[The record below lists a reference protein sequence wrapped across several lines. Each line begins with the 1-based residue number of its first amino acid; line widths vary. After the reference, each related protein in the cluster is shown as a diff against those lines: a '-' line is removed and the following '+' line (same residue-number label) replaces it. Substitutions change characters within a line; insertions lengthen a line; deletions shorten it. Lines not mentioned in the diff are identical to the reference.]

1 MRSLQTF
8 SQFSCKSK
16 NCSKIKFLK
25 KKEQETH
32 CPVTLHWVYM
42 HLNSQQQY
50 KRCFLYKIF
59 VRHSAFCYSDRAK
72 IEALR
77 ILIFIFLL
85 MSRVSVQM
93 FKKSLFFFQC
103 TLHFLCLFFRWVLFL
118 WFVGMVHQIVF
129 HCVFWFYCFLICGN
143 IYPLFSWHSQSL
155 LTWILYFIS

>member
-1 MRSLQTF
+1 MWFYIPSHHSLECTQMIVLVFNLST
-8 SQFSCKSK
+8 QM
-16 NCSKIKFLK
+16 
-25 KKEQETH
+25 
-32 CPVTLHWVYM
+32 TLVLW
-42 HLNSQQQY
+42 
-50 KRCFLYKIF
+50 
-59 VRHSAFCYSDRAK
+59 
-72 IEALR
+72 LR
-77 ILIFIFLL
+77 TRTVFFIFLL

-155 LTWILYFIS
+155 LTCISSLYEGFLTSVIILWS